1 MYDVIQ
7 QQIVATKQKDVTGYP
22 ETMHPRERTQQLEQT
37 IVELWSQYDLAYEF
51 TVKSVTVGGDT
62 ATADVLQ
69 TTKLC
74 GPEFQNN
81 TRRERFRLVTQQGE
95 WYVADT
101 EPSTPSFT
109 TECSLERTDALTH
122 SCRARAVRP

>member
-1 MYDVIQ
+1 
-7 QQIVATKQKDVTGYP
+7 
-22 ETMHPRERTQQLEQT
+22 MHPRERTQQLEQT

-51 TVKSVTVGGDT
+51 TVMSVTAEGDT
-62 ATADVLQ
+62 ATADVLR

-81 TRRERFRLVTQQGE
+81 TRRERVRLVTQQGE

-101 EPSTPSFT
+101 DTLD
-109 TECSLERTDALTH
+109 TEFHD
-122 SCRARAVRP
+122 

>member
-1 MYDVIQ
+1 
-7 QQIVATKQKDVTGYP
+7 
-22 ETMHPRERTQQLEQT
+22 MHPRERTQQLEQT

-51 TVKSVTVGGDT
+51 TVTSVTAEGDT
-62 ATADVLQ
+62 ATADVLR

-74 GPEFQNN
+74 GPAFQNN
-81 TRRERFRLVTQQGE
+81 TRRERVRLVTQQE

-122 SCRARAVRP
+122 PCRARAVRP